1 MQSYKNQLHS
11 TKNRVNSSRLKRVLE
26 EGLHHDHTTDSEY
39 HNSEIKQS
47 LDIRK
52 FLHKPKA
59 NVLKKKKTIPEA
71 VKKHSANRN

>member
-1 MQSYKNQLHS
+1 M
-11 TKNRVNSSRLKRVLE
+11 NSSQLKRVLE
-26 EGLHHDHTTDSEY
+26 EGLHHDHTTDGEY

-52 FLHKPKA
+52 FLHELMA
-59 NVLKKKKTIPEA
+59 NVLKKKTIPEA

>member
-1 MQSYKNQLHS
+1 M
-11 TKNRVNSSRLKRVLE
+11 NSSQLKRVLE
-26 EGLHHDHTTDSEY
+26 EGLHHDHTTDGEY

-52 FLHKPKA
+52 FLHEPMA
-59 NVLKKKKTIPEA
+59 NVLKKNTIPEA